1 MDKSIRV
8 ARTVAVV
15 SCLLLP
21 TLAAARDPVVR
32 VADDSQQVS
41 FSLTLPLRNKPE
53 LDQLVAQ
60 LYNPKS
66 PQFRHFLTATEFNA
80 RFAPTEADYA
90 TLKARALSA
99 GLKVTGEHTGR
110 TLLNVSGDVATV
122 RSLFSTQMRWRQ
134 ASNGRPYLA
143 ADSEPIQPT
152 LLADLGGN
160 AAALTQ
166 KSATSSAHPVALP
179 AGSRT
184 TAAPQTAA
192 DFNGPFTPSE
202 ILGAYDLS
210 SIQNGGEVV
219 GLIEFSGPNNT
230 TVYNDAGVYASEYG
244 LNHPNIT
251 IDAIDGGN
259 SETDG
264 GNNSNPL
271 EVALDVDMVMLASNP
286 TQIVIFNAPNFYP
299 QILDTY
305 TYIADLGTVQHISTS
320 WTVAEPDIDRA
331 TVGSEYDQFEKMAA
345 EGIAVFAASGDSGA
359 IPCVAQSG
367 IGYCVNDPA
376 SQPYVTGVGGT
387 VLTLDASLQYEQEVA
402 WSDGGGGVSEYS
414 YAPSY
419 QSVDIYYCDPSGPC
433 WRQVPDVALNAGNP
447 YYVYCSICG
456 GDIAAIGTSAAAPLW
471 AGFWSLVSKGLGTPA
486 GFANPTLYTAQA
498 GDYFRGPYQ
507 FAIIDIT
514 SGGNGVFSAGPGYDL
529 VTGIGTFDGA
539 VLYNAILQN
548 W

>member
-1 MDKSIRV
+1 MDKSVRV
-8 ARTVAVV
+8 ARTAAIVG
-15 SCLLLP
+15 CLLLS
-21 TLAAARDPVVR
+21 TLAAARDPLVR

-53 LDQLVAQ
+53 LDQLVTQ

-66 PQFRHFLTATEFNA
+66 PQFRHFLTPAEFNT
-80 RFAPTEADYA
+80 RFAPTEADY
-90 TLKARALSA
+90 TKLKARAIGA
-99 GLKVTGEHTGR
+99 GLKVTGEHSGR
-110 TLLNVSGDVATV
+110 TVLNVSGDVATV
-122 RSLFSTQMRWRQ
+122 RNLFSTQMQLRQ
-134 ASNGRPYLA
+134 ASNGRQYLA

-152 LLADLGGN
+152 LLADLGSN
-160 AAALTQ
+160 AVALIQ
-166 KSATSSAHPVALP
+166 KSATSSAHQVALP
-179 AGSRT
+179 AQSRT
-184 TAAPQTAA
+184 TAASQSVTY
-192 DFNGPFTPSE
+192 FNGPFTPGE
-202 ILGAYDLS
+202 IKGAYDLN

-219 GLIEFSGPNNT
+219 GLVEFSGPN
-230 TVYNDAGVYASEYG
+230 TVTVSNDAGVYANEYG
-244 LNHPNIT
+244 LNHPNIA
-251 IDAIDGGN
+251 IDLIDGGTN
-259 SETDG
+259 ETDG

-286 TQIVIFNAPNFYP
+286 TQIVIFNAPNAYP

-376 SQPYVTGVGGT
+376 SQVYVTGVGGT
-387 VLTLDASLQYEQEVA
+387 VLTLDASLQYEEEVA
-402 WSDGGGGVSEYS
+402 WSGSGGGISEYA

-419 QSVDIYYCDPSGPC
+419 QSVDIYYCDPSSSC
-433 WRQVPDVALNAGNP
+433 WRQVPDVSLNAGNP
-447 YYVYCSICG
+447 YYVYCSVCG
-456 GDIAAIGTSAAAPLW
+456 GYTAAIGTSAAAPLW
-471 AGFWSLVSKGLGTPA
+471 AAFWSLVSKGLGSPA

-498 GDYFRGPYQ
+498 GNYFRGPYQ
-507 FAIIDIT
+507 FAFSDIT
-514 SGGNGVFSAGPGYDL
+514 SGDNGFFPAEPGYDL

-539 VLYNAILQN
+539 VLYNAVLHIE
-548 W
+548 